1 MQEMVSRHGAAKLP
15 PKYLACIRSLLHM
28 LKQIRKKL
36 VKQHMN
42 PSDEY
47 KLTDLD
53 YLVGDHHLQMIKAAL
68 PYLNVPEQR
77 AVSLFVKFQELRR
90 TVELFENEE
99 VAAMGICSLEQE
111 KKTATIRDLLKAIR
125 PYGNP
130 EEQDLIDMAQ
140 SFMDGQT
147 PIDQLRRFLTPKQQS
162 RFETMQM
169 VISAL
174 QAMA

>member
-1 MQEMVSRHGAAKLP
+1 
-15 PKYLACIRSLLHM
+15 
-28 LKQIRKKL
+28 
-36 VKQHMN
+36 MN

-68 PYLNVPEQR
+68 PYLNVTEQR

-90 TVELFENEE
+90 TFELFENEE
-99 VAAMGICSLEQE
+99 VAAMGICSLEQQ
-111 KKTATIRDLLKAIR
+111 KKPASIRDLLKAIR

-130 EEQDLIDMAQ
+130 EEQDL
-140 SFMDGQT
+140 T
-147 PIDQLRRFLTPKQQS
+147 PMDQLRRFLTPQQQS